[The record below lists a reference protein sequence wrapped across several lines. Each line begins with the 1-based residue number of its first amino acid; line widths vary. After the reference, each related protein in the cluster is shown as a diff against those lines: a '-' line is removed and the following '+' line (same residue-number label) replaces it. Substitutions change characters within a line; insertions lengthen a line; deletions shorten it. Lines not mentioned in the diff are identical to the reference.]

1 MIRLTLPTL
10 IFSAY
15 LEVLIDIF
23 GQLLHNLDKN
33 FFFKNGSENTGIC
46 FPWP

>member
-1 MIRLTLPTL
+1 MIRLTLQTL
-10 IFSAY
+10 IFSTY

-33 FFFKNGSENTGIC
+33 FFFQE
-46 FPWP
+46 W